1 MSNQITD
8 STLAAYKAY
17 LTLIHTR
24 MLDKYFE
31 QQKPYICCK
40 AGCSYCCENGQYP
53 MTEIELSYLMLGY
66 KLLPFNIRQRVR
78 DNFEKLKA
86 KYEFFKQHHR
96 GTKDNPT
103 FMYECPFLIDGKC
116 SVYDFRAI
124 ICRTHGLLFFV
135 EEKEGSHNGNK
146 IPYCVHYGLNY
157 SNIYDP
163 ETGTLSDEKMK
174 DLGIEQEPIAYNLS
188 LKTLLRKE
196 ITHNFDFEFGEVKP
210 LIDWF
215 MPE

>member
-1 MSNQITD
+1 MSNPITD

-40 AGCSYCCENGQYP
+40 AGCSYCCEKGQYP
-53 MTEIELSYLMLGY
+53 VTEIELAYLMLGF
-66 KLLPFNIRQRVR
+66 KLLPYELQIQVR
-78 DNFEKLKA
+78 DNFEALKQDYANYKKLL
-86 KYEFFKQHHR
+86 EE
-96 GTKDNPT
+96 NPEQEPY
-103 FMYECPFLIDGKC
+103 MYKCPFLIDGKC

-135 EEKEGSHNGNK
+135 EEKDGSRRNK
-146 IPYCVHYGLNY
+146 IPYCFHYGLNY
-157 SNIYDP
+157 SNIYDE
-163 ETGTLSDEKMK
+163 ETETLSDEKMK
-174 DLGIEQEPIAYNLS
+174 ALGIEQEPIAYNLS

-196 ITHNFDFEFGEVKP
+196 ITQNFDFEFGEVKP

>member
-1 MSNQITD
+1 MCNPITD

-40 AGCSYCCENGQYP
+40 AGCSYCCEKGQYP
-53 MTEIELSYLMLGY
+53 MTEIELAYLMLGF
-66 KLLPFNIRQRVR
+66 KLLPYELQIQVR
-78 DNFEKLKA
+78 DNFEALKQDYANYKKLL
-86 KYEFFKQHHR
+86 EE
-96 GTKDNPT
+96 NPEQEPY
-103 FMYECPFLIDGKC
+103 MYKCPFLIDGKC

-135 EEKEGSHNGNK
+135 EEKDGKQRNK

-157 SNIYDP
+157 SNIYDE
-163 ETGTLSDEKMK
+163 ETETLSDEKMK
-174 DLGIEQEPIAYNLS
+174 ALGIEQEPIAYNLS
-188 LKTLLRKE
+188 LKTLLKKE
-196 ITHNFDFEFGEVKP
+196 LTKNFDFEFGEVKAM
-210 LIDWF
+210 IDWF